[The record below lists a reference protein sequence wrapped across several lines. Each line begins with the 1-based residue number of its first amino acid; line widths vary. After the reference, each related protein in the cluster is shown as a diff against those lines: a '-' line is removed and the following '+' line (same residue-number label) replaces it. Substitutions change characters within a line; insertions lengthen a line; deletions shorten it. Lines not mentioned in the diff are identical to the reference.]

1 MSDEKKELSTRENDV
16 LAVSFLKQNGVSVK
30 SPFSR
35 DIFLMNTMINGAMHV
50 DGIHDRA
57 AELHE
62 GDRVQL
68 ILEPKNKYDSKA
80 ILVKNERGNKLGYIP
95 RVKNEVLYHLMDA
108 GKYLFG
114 IVKDGDI
121 GENLD
126 VEDHWIEIYID
137 VYMMD

>member
-1 MSDEKKELSTRENDV
+1 MNEEKRELSTRENDV
-16 LAVSFLKQNGVSVK
+16 LAVSFLKQNGSSVQ

-35 DIFLMNTMINGAMHV
+35 DIFLIHTMINGAMHV
-50 DGIHDRA
+50 DGIHERA

-68 ILEPKNKYDSKA
+68 ILEPKNKYDEKA
-80 ILVKNERGNKLGYIP
+80 ILVKNEKGHKLGYIP
-95 RVKNEVLYHLMDA
+95 RIKNEVLYHLMDA

-114 IVKDGDI
+114 IVKEGDI

-126 VEDHWIEIYID
+126 PEDRWIEIYID
-137 VYMMD
+137 VYMVD